1 MKRAPSTK
9 RPALEVFSRPGGGLG
24 EPGPSG
30 APTPAATA
38 RLKLLAN
45 LHQLVDALGALPS
58 AEPSGNPPTSG
69 RDLPLLLSAVEA
81 GKLLSLSRTKV
92 LAMASRGEIPSLRL
106 GAAVRIPRDGLIAW
120 IDERTKEPAW
130 LRRQKLPAWARTDR
144 SLER

>member
-1 MKRAPSTK
+1 MTRASSTE
-9 RPALEVFSRPGGGLG
+9 RAALEISTRPGEGLG

-30 APTPAATA
+30 SPKSAATA
-38 RLKLLAN
+38 KLNLLAN
-45 LHQLVDALGALPS
+45 LHQLIDALGALPS
-58 AEPSGNPPTSG
+58 AEPGGNPLTSG
-69 RDLPLLLSAVEA
+69 RDLPLLLNAVEA

-92 LAMASRGEIPSLRL
+92 LAMASQGEIPSLRL